1 MRAKSILSILIG
13 ITLLAMSTPTFAQ
26 NNCPDQ
32 GQVLTG
38 EAHAAKRY
46 QRVQYLWNRLLAAYQ
61 QGDKDEI
68 ERVVKNLDDYVNL
81 PWTG

>member
-1 MRAKSILSILIG
+1 MKAKSILSILIG

-26 NNCPDQ
+26 NNCSDQ
-32 GQVLTG
+32 GQVLAG

-68 ERVVKNLDDYVNL
+68 
-81 PWTG
+81 